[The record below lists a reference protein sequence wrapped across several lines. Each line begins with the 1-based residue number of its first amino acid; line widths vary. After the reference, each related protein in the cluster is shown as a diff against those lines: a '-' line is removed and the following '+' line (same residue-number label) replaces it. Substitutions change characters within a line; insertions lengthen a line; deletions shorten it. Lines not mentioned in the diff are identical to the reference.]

1 MIKKFTFGTPICTE
15 AVVGKFETSDKKD
28 FPFKSREEDGKFI
41 LEFDMTDSDIV
52 YGLGEAPRGINKR
65 GWMYE
70 SFCSDDPFHT
80 ETKSSLYAAHNFLM
94 LSGSDNFGIFIDFPA
109 RIRWDIGYTS
119 KNKTVITID
128 GTDFDFYYIKGNK
141 PIEIVKEFRNAIGK
155 SYIPP
160 FWAFGYQQSRWSY
173 PDAKTVDSV
182 IDGYDKA
189 GIPLDCVY
197 LDIDYMDSYKDFTV
211 DDKKFPDFADYVS
224 KKREQGIHLIPIIDA
239 GVKKEDGYSV
249 YEEGR
254 DNGYFCKNEDGTDFE
269 GGVWPGIV
277 GFPDFLR
284 KDVRE
289 WFGSKYKVLT
299 DAGIDG
305 FWNDMNEPAI
315 FYSVKGLE
323 KALDKAVSLKGENL
337 DLTKFFNLKDTFL
350 GLSNSP
356 EDYSSIYHTVDG
368 KQVCHDRVHNIYG
381 ANMTKAAGEYFAKE
395 FGEEKILMFSR
406 ASYIGAHRSS
416 GIWFG
421 DNHSWWSHILLNL
434 KMLPSA
440 NMCGFLYCG
449 ADLGG
454 FNENATRDL
463 VLRFLALGVFT
474 PLMRNHAALGTRDQ
488 ECYNF
493 ENSEDFK
500 DIIEVRYRLIPYLY
514 STFRKASEENEMIFR
529 PLSFDYPDDK
539 IARECETQLMLGDE
553 CMICP
558 VYEQNVGGRYVYL
571 PEDMTFVKLSGTKVV
586 TEKMTKGT
594 HYIEVALNE
603 VPLFIKN
610 GKKIPLCKP
619 AMRTSQLDT
628 ENVEYIG

>member
-15 AVVGKFETSDKKD
+15 AVVGKFETSEKNE
-28 FPFKSREEDGKFI
+28 FPFKSREEDGKFV

-65 GWMYE
+65 GWVYE

-109 RIRWDIGYTS
+109 KIRWDIGYTS
-119 KNKTVITID
+119 RNKTVITID
-128 GTDFDFYYIKGNK
+128 GTDFDFYYIKGDK

-284 KDVRE
+284 KDVRD

-323 KALDKAVSLKGENL
+323 KALDKVVSLKGENL
-337 DLTKFFNLKDTFL
+337 DLSKFFNLKDTFL

-368 KQVCHDRVHNIYG
+368 KRVCHDRVHNIYG

-514 STFRKASEENEMIFR
+514 STFRKASEENDMIFR
-529 PLSFDYPDDK
+529 PLSFDYPNDK

-571 PEDMTFVKLSGTKVV
+571 PEDMTFVKLSGTKAV

>member
-15 AVVGKFETSDKKD
+15 AVVGKFETSDKNE
-28 FPFKSREEDGKFI
+28 FPFESREEDGKFV

-65 GWMYE
+65 GWVYE

-94 LSGSDNFGIFIDFPA
+94 LSGSDNFGLFIDFPA

-128 GTDFDFYYIKGNK
+128 GTDFDFYFIKGNK

-173 PDAKTVDSV
+173 PDAQTVDSV

-284 KDVRE
+284 NDVRE

-337 DLTKFFNLKDTFL
+337 DLSKFFNLKDTFL

-356 EDYSSIYHTVDG
+356 EDYSSIYHTIGG
-368 KQVCHDRVHNIYG
+368 KQICHDRVHNIYG

-514 STFRKASEENEMIFR
+514 STFRKASEENDMIFK

-558 VYEQNVGGRYVYL
+558 VYEQNVSGRYVYL

-594 HYIEVALNE
+594 HYIEIALNE

-610 GKKIPLCKP
+610 GKKIPLCNP
-619 AMRTSQLDT
+619 AMRTSKLDT
-628 ENVEYIG
+628 ENIEYIG

>member
-65 GWMYE
+65 GWVYE

-119 KNKTVITID
+119 RNKTVITID
-128 GTDFDFYYIKGNK
+128 GTDFDFYYIKGGK

-189 GIPLDCVY
+189 EIPLDCVY

-356 EDYSSIYHTVDG
+356 EDYSSIYHTIDG
-368 KQVCHDRVHNIYG
+368 KQICHDRVHNIYG

-558 VYEQNVGGRYVYL
+558 VYEQNVSGRYVYL

>member
-1 MIKKFTFGTPICTE
+1 MIKKFTFGKPICTE

>member
-1 MIKKFTFGTPICTE
+1 MIKKFTFGKPICTE

-323 KALDKAVSLKGENL
+323 KALDNAVSLKGENL

-368 KQVCHDRVHNIYG
+368 KQICHDRVHNIYG

-514 STFRKASEENEMIFR
+514 STFRRASEENDMIFR

>member
-15 AVVGKFETSDKKD
+15 AVVGKLETSDKNE

-65 GWMYE
+65 GWVYE

-94 LSGSDNFGIFIDFPA
+94 LSGSDNFGLFIDFPA

-128 GTDFDFYYIKGNK
+128 GTDFDFYYIKGGK

-197 LDIDYMDSYKDFTV
+197 LDIDYMDNYKDFTV

-514 STFRKASEENEMIFR
+514 STFRKASEENDMIFK